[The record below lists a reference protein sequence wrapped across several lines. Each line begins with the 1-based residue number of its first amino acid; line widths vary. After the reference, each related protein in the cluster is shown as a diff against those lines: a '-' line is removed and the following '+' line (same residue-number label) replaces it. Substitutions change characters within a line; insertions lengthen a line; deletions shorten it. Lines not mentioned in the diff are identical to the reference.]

1 MWFLSIYKFT
11 NSSASSNLLLS
22 PSSEIFISVVFLS
35 SKIFLC
41 IISLLISLFDETV
54 SSCLFLFLPLKSY
67 CICLSLCLVTSQII
81 LAKSFFF
88 LTMWSLWYWVLEETA
103 MGKRTATLGWQWF
116 WQHCL
121 SLALSQTTTQL
132 LTSTNCWLM
141 ALLFSL
147 MPWGTQLLFSL
158 IELNLGFFTGIV
170 FLRSLFDEI
179 YSEPREVLSSL
190 FYWFSLV
197 T

>member
-1 MWFLSIYKFT
+1 MRQCHHTFSF
-11 NSSASSNLLLS
+11 
-22 PSSEIFISVVFLS
+22 
-35 SKIFLC
+35 
-41 IISLLISLFDETV
+41 
-54 SSCLFLFLPLKSY
+54 FLPLKSS
-67 CICLSLCLVTSQII
+67 CICFSLCLVTSQII
-81 LAKSFFF
+81 LAKSVFF

-103 MGKRTATLGWQWF
+103 MGKRTATLVWQWF

-132 LTSTNCWLM
+132 LTSANCWLM

-147 MPWGTQLLFSL
+147 MPWGTQLLFNL

-179 YSEPREVLSSL
+179 YSEPREVLSCL
-190 FYWFSLV
+190 FYRFSLV